1 MTEASNIMQKGHLLT
16 INAISIANIRGD
28 SESRML
34 FQHPSALIRM
44 AHLLMA
50 ITREEKRSRP
60 KPLIANW
67 IASENELCLSVG
79 VSLEQ
84 KNVLGVRFNT
94 VVTKLGIAT
103 EHDNFDANIIAFSKE
118 HLSSFIREITRP

>member
-1 MTEASNIMQKGHLLT
+1 
-16 INAISIANIRGD
+16 
-28 SESRML
+28 ML

-44 AHLLMA
+44 AHLLMS

-67 IASENELCLSVG
+67 IAADTELCLSVG
-79 VSLEQ
+79 VSLDQ

-94 VVTKLGIAT
+94 VVTKMGIAT
-103 EHDNFDANIIAFSKE
+103 
-118 HLSSFIREITRP
+118 